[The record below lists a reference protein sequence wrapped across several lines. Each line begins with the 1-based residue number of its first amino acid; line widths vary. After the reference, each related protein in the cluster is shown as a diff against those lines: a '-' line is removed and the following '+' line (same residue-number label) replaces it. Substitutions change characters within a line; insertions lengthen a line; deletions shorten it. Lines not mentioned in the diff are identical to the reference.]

1 MSTRVG
7 FLARLIARWREWRSA
22 LPASLTQEQLAA
34 LMQRAWSAPPAYRR
48 TQDQDPPKARATW
61 VACCRWYL
69 LHHQVRS
76 QGNDSTATRITD
88 VGRGSYFQHRSI
100 RRSA

>member
-22 LPASLTQEQLAA
+22 LPESLTAEQLAA
-34 LMQRAWSAPPAYRR
+34 LMQIAWSGPPAYRR
-48 TQDQDPPKARATW
+48 TQDPDALKARATW
-61 VACCRWYL
+61 VTSFHWYL

-88 VGRGSYFQHRSI
+88 AGRGSYFRHRSI